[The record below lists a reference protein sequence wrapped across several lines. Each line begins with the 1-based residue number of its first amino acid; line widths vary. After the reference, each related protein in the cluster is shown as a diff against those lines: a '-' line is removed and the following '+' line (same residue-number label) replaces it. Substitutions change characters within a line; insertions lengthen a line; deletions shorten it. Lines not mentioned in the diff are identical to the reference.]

1 MRRWSGITRK
11 GLNNFDKGKPL
22 LSANPLFRICSRLF
36 AYCIAFP
43 LLFLFDHLAF
53 GLRIRGRKHIRQLK
67 GKGAVLVCNHA
78 HYFDC
83 TFLGLLVLPRKAVFT
98 SLERL
103 FYVPVVSQL
112 IYFLGS
118 VPVPSSPSRMREFLR
133 QMVEAVQDGRL
144 LCIYPEG
151 ELIPYCESLRDCKDG
166 AFTIAARANAPVI
179 PIALTLRPR
188 RGLWKLLKRKPCLT
202 LEAGAPIYPTPQENT
217 RRSARVLYDET
228 LQAMKHMLKS
238 SL

>member
-1 MRRWSGITRK
+1 MRRWSEIIKK
-11 GLNNFDKGKPL
+11 GLNNFDKDKPL
-22 LSANPLFRICSRLF
+22 VSANPFLRFFSRLF
-36 AYCIAFP
+36 LYFIAFP
-43 LLFLFDHLAF
+43 LLFLFDHAVF
-53 GLRIRGRKHIRQLK
+53 GLKIRGKEHVKNLK

-83 TFLGLLVLPRKAVFT
+83 TFLGLLAMPRKAIFT

-118 VPVPSSPSRMREFLR
+118 VPVPSSPSRMRSFLQ
-133 QMVEAVQDGRL
+133 QMVQAVKDGRL

-151 ELIPYCESLRDCKDG
+151 ELIPYCQTLRDFKDG
-166 AFTIAARANAPVI
+166 AFTIAARAHVPVI
-179 PIALTLRPR
+179 PVVLTQRPR
-188 RGLWKLLKRKPCLT
+188 RGIWKLLKRKPCFTLT
-202 LEAGAPIYPTPQENT
+202 AGEPIYPSNQENI
-217 RRSARVLYDET
+217 RRSARELYQKALE
-228 LQAMKHMLKS
+228 QMNEQLKN